1 MCCLPVTHHLLTAD
15 SLRAISA
22 VLALVDSIIWASSRQ
37 ILHHWIQVMGEGMA
51 MYLLGFLCCH
61 WSVLLVT
68 KGYGKKESD
77 YLKTSS
83 KLGWGTHPP
92 AQFLTIYFLTNFPPV
107 EHPPFPWIFDK
118 IKQFYAFKIT
128 YSNLQTNFLKS
139 VVLVL
144 LLKTLKMY

>member
-61 WSVLLVT
+61 WSVSV
-68 KGYGKKESD
+68 
-77 YLKTSS
+77 S
-83 KLGWGTHPP
+83 K
-92 AQFLTIYFLTNFPPV
+92 
-107 EHPPFPWIFDK
+107 
-118 IKQFYAFKIT
+118 
-128 YSNLQTNFLKS
+128 
-139 VVLVL
+139 
-144 LLKTLKMY
+144 